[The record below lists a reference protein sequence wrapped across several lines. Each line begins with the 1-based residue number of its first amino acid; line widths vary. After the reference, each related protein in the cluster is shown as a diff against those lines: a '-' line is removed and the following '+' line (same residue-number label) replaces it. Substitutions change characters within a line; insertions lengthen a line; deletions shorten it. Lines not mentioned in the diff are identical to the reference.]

1 MERIFKSQDTDELVF
16 REDPKKAPVP
26 THILKIFKSQNSEM
40 LFRADDGICIGQ
52 RKNETVIFGEE
63 PNKRSSH
70 VFIDGAKA
78 GAWLEAYA
86 QTDLRN
92 RKVMVTVPAVTVK
105 AGTVSPSEDTIDIPA
120 AAVIDRQDA
129 ESIIQLAPGCIDLPK
144 YGANP
149 LRN

>member
-1 MERIFKSQDTDELVF
+1 MAQE
-16 REDPKKAPVP
+16 P

-86 QTDLRN
+86 AEDLKKRSLPLDALIEH
-92 RKVMVTVPAVTVK
+92 R
-105 AGTVSPSEDTIDIPA
+105 
-120 AAVIDRQDA
+120 DA

>member
-1 MERIFKSQDTDELVF
+1 MAQE
-16 REDPKKAPVP
+16 P
-26 THILKIFKSQNSEM
+26 THILKMFKSQNSEM

-78 GAWLEAYA
+78 VAWLEAYA
-86 QTDLRN
+86 AEDLKKRG
-92 RKVMVTVPAVTVK
+92 V
-105 AGTVSPSEDTIDIPA
+105 AGDALVEH
-120 AAVIDRQDA
+120 QDA

>member
-1 MERIFKSQDTDELVF
+1 MEQT
-16 REDPKKAPVP
+16 
-26 THILKIFKSQNSEM
+26 THILLIFKSQNSEM

-52 RKNETVIFGEE
+52 RKNETVIYGDE

-70 VFIDGAKA
+70 VFIDGVKA

-86 QTDLRN
+86 
-92 RKVMVTVPAVTVK
+92 
-105 AGTVSPSEDTIDIPA
+105 SEDLKKRGETGIASVEHRDGEP
-120 AAVIDRQDA
+120 
-129 ESIIQLAPGCIDLPK
+129 IIQLAPDSIDLPK

>member
-1 MERIFKSQDTDELVF
+1 MEPTQ
-16 REDPKKAPVP
+16 P
-26 THILKIFKSQNSEM
+26 THILKMFKSQNSEM

-86 QTDLRN
+86 QIDLAQ
-92 RKVMVTVPAVTVK
+92 RKQTTTVHIKA
-105 AGTVSPSEDTIDIPA
+105 AGTEGPGDPMETLKL
-120 AAVIDRQDA
+120 AVVERQDA

-149 LRN
+149 LWN

>member
-1 MERIFKSQDTDELVF
+1 ME
-16 REDPKKAPVP
+16 P

-86 QTDLRN
+86 NTDLLATYAQKLGVN
-92 RKVMVTVPAVTVK
+92 PQ
-105 AGTVSPSEDTIDIPA
+105 EA
-120 AAVIDRQDA
+120 AEGWKMEAVIDRQDA
-129 ESIIQLAPGCIDLPK
+129 ESIIQLAPGSIDLPK

>member
-1 MERIFKSQDTDELVF
+1 ME
-16 REDPKKAPVP
+16 P
-26 THILKIFKSQNSEM
+26 THILKMFKSQNSEM

-63 PNKRSSH
+63 PNKRSAH
-70 VFIDGAKA
+70 VFIDGVKA
-78 GAWLEAYA
+78 VAWLEAYA
-86 QTDLRN
+86 REDLKKRG
-92 RKVMVTVPAVTVK
+92 MAVD
-105 AGTVSPSEDTIDIPA
+105 ALIDH
-120 AAVIDRQDA
+120 QDA